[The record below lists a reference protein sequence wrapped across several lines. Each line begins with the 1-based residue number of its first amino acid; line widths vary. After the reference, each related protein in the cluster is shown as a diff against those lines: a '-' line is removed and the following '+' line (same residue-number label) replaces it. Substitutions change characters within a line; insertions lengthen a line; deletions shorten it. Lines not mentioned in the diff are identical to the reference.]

1 MKIYK
6 KKSFKICISLLIIAF
21 IGYCL
26 VGIQDKSN
34 ISDNVLPS
42 GLPVDEMI
50 IVPPPPETDEKGDSF
65 TDKLID
71 RFGIISIED
80 EAVPLS
86 GLSYN
91 ARDVGMIPNDKSKAL
106 HNANLL
112 IRTLN
117 AKGRIVIDDKY
128 YVTTSSES
136 LTSSEVEIT
145 GTSDAEIIADNGYS
159 SKLLDPALLKSITI
173 RDVRFTNRNS
183 KSAFLIVYNEKTIS
197 NKVEKVDIQNCTFIG
212 NISLYRQYGD
222 TNIDPDKVD
231 FGVGDFIFRNNAVS
245 NTMFSF
251 IVLVDVPLKH
261 CEIVGNTVNNFM
273 YKFFNISITN
283 GIPYE
288 KNLYGHIS
296 YLKVEDNKV
305 VCDDNWWG
313 ETSGEYYT
321 FVLFEGNEVIYN
333 NNHVEGMKARDD
345 IALYDA
351 YLSARV
357 VNYTNNT
364 WKNNICFASGVCVKY
379 SWANFS
385 FFHVTRLCQYFLT
398 AFIPRFP

>member
-159 SKLLDPALLKSITI
+159 
-173 RDVRFTNRNS
+173 V
-183 KSAFLIVYNEKTIS
+183 SA
-197 NKVEKVDIQNCTFIG
+197 
-212 NISLYRQYGD
+212 
-222 TNIDPDKVD
+222 PDKCP
-231 FGVGDFIFRNNAVS
+231 GVAQV
-245 NTMFSF
+245 
-251 IVLVDVPLKH
+251 
-261 CEIVGNTVNNFM
+261 
-273 YKFFNISITN
+273 
-283 GIPYE
+283 
-288 KNLYGHIS
+288 
-296 YLKVEDNKV
+296 
-305 VCDDNWWG
+305 
-313 ETSGEYYT
+313 
-321 FVLFEGNEVIYN
+321 
-333 NNHVEGMKARDD
+333 A
-345 IALYDA
+345 
-351 YLSARV
+351 
-357 VNYTNNT
+357 
-364 WKNNICFASGVCVKY
+364 
-379 SWANFS
+379 
-385 FFHVTRLCQYFLT
+385 
-398 AFIPRFP
+398 